1 MSGEDMGEHHLGT
14 IYYMPLKHQSKDK
27 VYVRWV
33 GPNELFSRQ
42 PVAGKKK
49 GGGLKFGEMEMD
61 AMISHGAANA
71 IIDTI
76 RQSDMCHLSA
86 CSRCGLFP
94 ATEKECGV
102 CHSKDVAD
110 VEAPYSLKVFAD
122 LCKCANM
129 VMKVHVKN

>member
-1 MSGEDMGEHHLGT
+1 MGDHHLGT

-27 VYVRWV
+27 VYVRWI

-71 IIDTI
+71 INDTI
-76 RQSDMCHLSA
+76 RQSDMCKISA
-86 CSRCGLFP
+86 CDTCGLFP
-94 ATEKECGV
+94 AVEDECGV
-102 CHSKDVAD
+102 CGSEDV
-110 VEAPYSLKVFAD
+110 VEMEAPYSLKVFAD

-129 VMKVHVKN
+129 LMKVKVE